1 MKILNNEGIN
11 DERILN
17 KKRNNQRIKFEKINN
32 ELSINNCTKNKK
44 IIYKKKNIDEAKGVE
59 IKILE
64 SVKDNASIG
73 DDEKIEIEKYYDSI
87 YPKFLT
93 ANSIKENSYLKIDN
107 NQKQKGRNI
116 IIENNTQFSIY
127 FSIIIIKKK
136 TIYILSQ
143 CLLYSLFN
151 FTQIAILLYLY
162 MNFIRYNYFCV
173 KEINAI
179 YKHIIYIIN
188 IIKSPQNNHKIIIIE
203 DKMKIEIN
211 LLFTTYSSNIIIIY
225 SLGKAE
231 INNITNI
238 KQRYIIFNK
247 IYNIHIS
254 KSNNF
259 LINNIKIFIIK
270 LYIVKKTF
278 LFVKSSIYQKLIIK
292 FTVVFTKD
300 VILNLIINII
310 FQFIKQK
317 IITDKKKFINF
328 NNEKKIEIYSRK
340 KIGFFEIK
348 KELHK
353 TFILN
358 KQNKLQE
365 NENKIEEILGKNEN
379 IIKEYTPNYYFNIII
394 IIIIKFI
401 IIINVFYNAK
411 SNIFD
416 YCFWR
421 NSKIKLT
428 VKGFGENKIINL
440 YDFNNV
446 EKIYI
451 NSNEQ
456 KEKKKYISF

>member
-107 NQKQKGRNI
+107 NRKQKGRNI

-259 LINNIKIFIIK
+259 LSY
-270 LYIVKKTF
+270 L
-278 LFVKSSIYQKLIIK
+278 K
-292 FTVVFTKD
+292 FYFC
-300 VILNLIINII
+300 INI
-310 FQFIKQK
+310 
-317 IITDKKKFINF
+317 
-328 NNEKKIEIYSRK
+328 
-340 KIGFFEIK
+340 
-348 KELHK
+348 
-353 TFILN
+353 
-358 KQNKLQE
+358 
-365 NENKIEEILGKNEN
+365 
-379 IIKEYTPNYYFNIII
+379 
-394 IIIIKFI
+394 
-401 IIINVFYNAK
+401 
-411 SNIFD
+411 
-416 YCFWR
+416 
-421 NSKIKLT
+421 
-428 VKGFGENKIINL
+428 
-440 YDFNNV
+440 
-446 EKIYI
+446 
-451 NSNEQ
+451 
-456 KEKKKYISF
+456 